1 MLIIYQI
8 IGFIIIPLIKLNI
21 QLRIFNKKE
30 DKKRYKE
37 RYGLTNKKRPN
48 GKLIWIHAASVGEFK
63 SVSSLINK
71 FYAKYSILV
80 TTTTLTASNYA
91 IKNLRVATCQAKSNS
106 TRNQPR
112 KNQGFGLRSFEE

>member
-63 SVSSLINK
+63 SVSS
-71 FYAKYSILV
+71 F
-80 TTTTLTASNYA
+80 
-91 IKNLRVATCQAKSNS
+91 
-106 TRNQPR
+106 
-112 KNQGFGLRSFEE
+112 FF